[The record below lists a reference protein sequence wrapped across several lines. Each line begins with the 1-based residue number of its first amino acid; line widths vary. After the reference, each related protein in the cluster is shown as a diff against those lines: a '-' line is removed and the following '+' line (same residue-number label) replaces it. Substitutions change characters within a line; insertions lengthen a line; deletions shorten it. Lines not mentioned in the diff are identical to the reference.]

1 MSGKHLRAG
10 LELIRRSLFGWMA
23 GRGFFWSLALG
34 WMMPSLVYL
43 FVWMQAAVE
52 QPVNGFS
59 RDDFVVYYLCLIL
72 VNQFTYPVSNWTVGD
87 VIRSGNF
94 SAWLLRPLPP
104 IYEAIASDAAMK
116 MVSMPFTI
124 GVVIVLGLILRPSF
138 NISLASAA
146 TFIVALILAQ
156 VLRFL
161 LAYVLALLALWAAR
175 ADALLL
181 LNDTLVFLLAGQIA
195 PTALLPDA
203 LQAAA
208 SAHPYRYVLG
218 FPIEVLLGKLSGAAV
233 WQGFAWQI
241 AWLLVAIALYRF
253 IWRRGLRYYTAVGG

>member
-1 MSGKHLRAG
+1 MNIRGG

-43 FVWMQAAVE
+43 FVWLRVALQ

-59 RDDFVVYYLCLIL
+59 RDDFIAYYLCLIL

-87 VIRSGNF
+87 VIRSGKF
-94 SAWLLRPLPP
+94 SSWLLRPLPP

-124 GVVIVLGLILRPSF
+124 GVVVVIGLILRPAF
-138 NISLASAA
+138 TFSLASLT
-146 TFIVALILAQ
+146 TFILALLLAQ
-156 VLRFL
+156 ILRFL
-161 LAYVLALLALWAAR
+161 LAYLLALLALWAAR

-195 PTALLPDA
+195 PTALLPEA
-203 LQAAA
+203 LQSAATVL
-208 SAHPYRYVLG
+208 PYRYLLG
-218 FPIEVLLGKLSGAAV
+218 FPIELLLGKLSGPEV
-233 WQGFAWQI
+233 WQGFAWQLG
-241 AWLLVAIALYRF
+241 WLAAVIALYRL
-253 IWRRGLRYYTAVGG
+253 IWRRGLRHYTAVGG

>member
-1 MSGKHLRAG
+1 MNIRGG

-23 GRGFFWSLALG
+23 GRGFFWSLAFG
-34 WMMPSLVYL
+34 WMAPSLVYL
-43 FVWMQAAVE
+43 FVWMRVAV
-52 QPVNGFS
+52 QHPVNGFN
-59 RDDFVVYYLCLIL
+59 RDDFIAYYLCLIL

-94 SAWLLRPLPP
+94 SSWLLRPLPP

-138 NISLASAA
+138 AFSLSSAT
-146 TFIVALILAQ
+146 TFILALVLAQ
-156 VLRFL
+156 ILRFL

-195 PTALLPDA
+195 PVALLPEA

-208 SAHPYRYVLG
+208 TMLPYRYVLG
-218 FPIEVLLGKLSGAAV
+218 FPIEVLLGKLSGPEV
-233 WQGFAWQI
+233 WRGFAWQLV
-241 AWLLVAIALYRF
+241 WLAVVIGLYRF
-253 IWRRGLRYYTAVGG
+253 IWQRGLRHYTAVGG